1 MKNILFI
8 IYIICSVSGVLFMK
22 YGGIAE
28 NTTSFFIA
36 GIKLN
41 VFTLTGIFLYGVGF
55 FLWMF
60 LVQKFELTKLLPFV
74 MATFN
79 TMTILFSVLI
89 FGERLT
95 FIKCIG
101 VGLIII
107 GVIIVNI

>member
-60 LVQKFELTKLLPFV
+60 LVQKFELYNLLPFFI
-74 MATFN
+74 ATIN
-79 TMTILFSVLI
+79 NIKKLF
-89 FGERLT
+89 
-95 FIKCIG
+95 
-101 VGLIII
+101 
-107 GVIIVNI
+107 